1 MNPLRLIWASSL
13 VLASAAILVM
23 LMLVLVRWITTR
35 RALRHV
41 AERRKLTP
49 ILLGGAAPEAEMLRN
64 MPADVV
70 TDLSLELI
78 QLVRGDERATFIAN
92 ATELGIPER
101 LVRRLR
107 SGSQRRRAIAVQGLA
122 QFDDPTTR
130 EALHRSLDDPD
141 KNIRLASALALASTD
156 EVLDVGALVEKLGL
170 GTGQSSLITV
180 SLFRR
185 IAETRPDQIKALV
198 LQPEQDVEIR
208 LAAIEALAGTGDY
221 SLVPVIADLAL
232 AAADDTEELPRY
244 LHALGRLGHPAA
256 RPAVLAGLSS
266 TAMGA
271 RAAAAG
277 AAGRIML
284 VESADRLAELLDDPE
299 WWVRFRA
306 AESLIL
312 LGDPGLGLLRAA
324 ARGTDDRAR
333 DAATAMLAER
343 GLAP

>member
-1 MNPLRLIWASSL
+1 MNALRLIWETSL

-23 LMLVLVRWITTR
+23 MMLIVARVITAR
-35 RALRHV
+35 RAIRRS
-41 AERRKLTP
+41 AERRQLTP
-49 ILLGGAAPEAEMLRN
+49 LLLRAGDHEAEA
-64 MPADVV
+64 MPRIASDVV

-78 QLVRGDERATFIAN
+78 QLVRGDERAAFIAN
-92 ATELGIPER
+92 ATELGIPAR
-101 LVRRLR
+101 LERRLR
-107 SGSQRRRAIAVQGLA
+107 SGSHRDRADAVHGLA
-122 QFDDPTTR
+122 QFDDQTTR
-130 EALHRSLDDPD
+130 DALYRSLDDPD
-141 KNIRLASALALASTD
+141 KNIRLASALALAATD
-156 EVLDVGALVEKLGL
+156 EVLDIDSLVEKLEL
-170 GTGQSSLITV
+170 GAGQSSLMTV

-185 IAETRPDQIKALV
+185 IAESQPEQIKALV
-198 LQPEQDVEIR
+198 VHPGQNAEVR

-221 SLVPVIADLAL
+221 SLVPVIAQLAM
-232 AAADDTEELPRY
+232 AAAEDTEELPRY

-266 TAMGA
+266 TAMSA

-284 VESADRLAELLDDPE
+284 VESAGRLAELLGDPE

-312 LGDPGLGLLRAA
+312 LGEPGLALLRAA
-324 ARGTDDRAR
+324 AAGDQGLAR

-343 GLAP
+343 GLPA